1 MPKNS
6 PKQWQSHITVVHDM
20 RDYSKDPFVLE
31 KLEKARAFI
40 AKNGRPNTSK
50 PKKSK

>member
-1 MPKNS
+1 MSTNTPK
-6 PKQWQSHITVVHDM
+6 PGQSHITVVHGM
-20 RDYSKDPFVLE
+20 RDYSNDPFVLE

-40 AKNGRPNTSK
+40 AKNGRPKTGK